1 VSSYIGE
8 TEDDKQKQFMMV
20 EDSGKKMR
28 MVRKMSD
35 CSVRPILSSERR
47 EKASKKDR
55 TLSHKLPEYH
65 PTISIRSEVTA
76 FMRPLTYFQTICQH
90 HLLTFTSNL
99 GLLCAFRPVIS
110 IAVSFID
117 HDWSTIFRYT
127 K

>member
-1 VSSYIGE
+1 M
-8 TEDDKQKQFMMV
+8 EDDKQKQFMMV

-28 MVRKMSD
+28 MIRKMRD
-35 CSVRPILSSERR
+35 CGVRPILSSERR

-65 PTISIRSEVTA
+65 PSISIRSEKVTA
-76 FMRPLTYFQTICQH
+76 FMRPLDIFPDN
-90 HLLTFTSNL
+90 LPAPPTFTSNL